1 MLWQMDSYL
10 CGKSIECLFRFVLL
24 PASSSPLRRRFELR
38 RGSALQSLETQSQK
52 NWYPALCTLPYRVTE
67 PSLVHIMR
75 YLGK

>member
-24 PASSSPLRRRFELR
+24 PVSSSPLRRRFELR

-52 NWYPALCTLPYRVTE
+52 NWYRVTE
-67 PSLVHIMR
+67 PSLVHIMI